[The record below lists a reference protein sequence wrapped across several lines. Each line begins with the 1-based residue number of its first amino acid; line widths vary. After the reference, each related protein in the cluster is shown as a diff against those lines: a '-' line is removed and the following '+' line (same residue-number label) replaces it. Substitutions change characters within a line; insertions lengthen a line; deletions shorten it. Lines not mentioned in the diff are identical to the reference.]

1 MREDHTSNVDA
12 EQREA
17 TEAAPELS
25 RQTAVKCERELHG
38 HAHAIVLVVDAASF
52 MALMPSSAATLS
64 TATPNLDVTKILVG
78 PWRATRASLLEQPTW
93 PLLPLASAP
102 AVRQREAAT
111 SHLPVGPGA
120 ALPRHFCHARDGGT
134 SLPAHQASPPK
145 PRSTRPTAQ
154 NVICGARHA
163 REGLVTPLWFS
174 SL

>member
-64 TATPNLDVTKILVG
+64 IATPNLDVTKILVASMAG
-78 PWRATRASLLEQPTW
+78 KESSLLEEQPTTQ
-93 PLLPLASAP
+93 L
-102 AVRQREAAT
+102 T
-111 SHLPVGPGA
+111 TGH
-120 ALPRHFCHARDGGT
+120 
-134 SLPAHQASPPK
+134 
-145 PRSTRPTAQ
+145 
-154 NVICGARHA
+154 
-163 REGLVTPLWFS
+163 
-174 SL
+174 